1 MGEGNLPSIKEIMRI
16 SPNFTLNE
24 LTKSSTAMRLDI
36 DNTPSMEHLVAMTAL
51 CHKIAQPIRDEFG
64 VVTVN
69 SCYRSPDLNKAVKGS
84 GKSQHCKGQAIDLE
98 VMRTPNDELAAWIYN
113 NLEFDQL
120 ILEYFD
126 PKAGDPNLG
135 WVHVSYTHE
144 SSEQRKNSMLINKNS
159 NGYQPWE
166 PN

>member
-1 MGEGNLPSIKEIMRI
+1 MRI

-69 SCYRSPDLNKAVKGS
+69 SCYRSRRDKVLWDHTYS
-84 GKSQHCKGQAIDLE
+84 SQQLE
-98 VMRTPNDELAAWIYN
+98 LDDV
-113 NLEFDQL
+113 
-120 ILEYFD
+120 
-126 PKAGDPNLG
+126 
-135 WVHVSYTHE
+135 
-144 SSEQRKNSMLINKNS
+144 RKEMKT
-159 NGYQPWE
+159 
-166 PN
+166 

>member
-1 MGEGNLPSIKEIMRI
+1 
-16 SPNFTLNE
+16 
-24 LTKSSTAMRLDI
+24 MRLDI

-51 CHKIAQPIRDEFG
+51 VHKIAQPIRDEFG

-98 VMRTPNDELAAWIYN
+98 VMRTPNDELAAWIYH

-120 ILEYFD
+120 ILEFWSEEN
-126 PKAGDPNLG
+126 PNSG
-135 WVHVSYTHE
+135 WVHCSYSRDHNRNE
-144 SSEQRKNSMLINKNS
+144 SLVASKNEGGKTK
-159 NGYQPWE
+159 YKPWL
-166 PN
+166 

>member
-1 MGEGNLPSIKEIMRI
+1 MGEGDLPSKKEIMRI

-51 CHKIAQPIRDEFG
+51 VHKIAQPIREKFG

-69 SCYRSPDLNKAVKGS
+69 SCYRSPDLNTAVKGS
-84 GKSQHCKGQAIDLE
+84 KRSQHCKGQAIDLE
-98 VMRTPNDELAAWIYN
+98 VMRVPNDELATWIFN

-126 PKAGDPNLG
+126 PKAGDPNMG
-135 WVHVSYTHE
+135 WVHCSYNHE
-144 SSEQRKNSMLINKNS
+144 GAQRKNAMLINKNS
-159 NGYQPWE
+159 KGYKPWQPK
-166 PN
+166 